1 MNRHPM
7 ALALPVLL
15 LAMACGTPE
24 TGEGGMTA
32 PPADGPL
39 PRIAAVNYPLAYFA
53 ERIGGDRVMV
63 ELPVP
68 PDIDPA
74 FWSPSPEAIGRFQE
88 ADSILLNGAGYARW
102 VNRATL
108 PPEALL
114 DTSAAF
120 RDRLIPMADAPV
132 HSHGP
137 EGEHSHGA
145 IAFTVWLD
153 PALALAQAA
162 AIRDRLVELRPGD
175 AAAFLAGYDALETDL
190 LSLDRDLAAVLG
202 RLGDAP
208 LLASHPVYQYLARR
222 YRLRIESV
230 HFEPGTMPDERAWED
245 LLRLHAEHPARWML
259 WEAEPG
265 GAIRDRLLAVG
276 IDSVVLDPCGNRPAE
291 GDYLGVMRGNVENLR
306 SAIPAS
312 SARSAGPSSQPRLS
326 MRSARERTG
335 TGPAAAPSPA
345 SPQITAAGIPR
356 AAARARTTS
365 GSFPGIVSGS

>member
-1 MNRHPM
+1 MNLLIM
-7 ALALPVLL
+7 ARTLPLL
-15 LAMACGTPE
+15 LLVTACGPPE
-24 TGEGGMTA
+24 TREGGTTA
-32 PPADGPL
+32 PPAGSSL

-53 ERIGGDRVMV
+53 ERIGGDRVAV

-68 PDIDPA
+68 PDVDPA
-74 FWSPSPEAIGRFQE
+74 HWSPSPEAIGRFQE

-102 VNRATL
+102 VDRATL
-108 PPEALL
+108 PLEALL

-120 RDRLIPMADAPV
+120 QDRLIPMADAPV

-153 PALALAQAA
+153 PTLAMAQAA

-175 AAAFLAGYDALETDL
+175 AAVFLAGYDALEADL
-190 LSLDRDLAAVLG
+190 LELDRDLAAALG
-202 RLGDAP
+202 RLGNAP

-222 YRLRIESV
+222 YRLRIDSV
-230 HFEPGTMPDERAWED
+230 HFEPGRMPDEPAWKE

-259 WEAEPG
+259 WEGEPG
-265 GAIRDRLLAVG
+265 EAIRDRLLGVG
-276 IDSVVLDPCGNRPAE
+276 IDSVVFDPCGNRPAE
-291 GDYLGVMRGNVENLR
+291 GDYLGVMRGNVENLQR
-306 SAIPAS
+306 AIPAS

-326 MRSARERTG
+326 MRSVRERTG
-335 TGPAAAPSPA
+335 TAPPVAPSPA